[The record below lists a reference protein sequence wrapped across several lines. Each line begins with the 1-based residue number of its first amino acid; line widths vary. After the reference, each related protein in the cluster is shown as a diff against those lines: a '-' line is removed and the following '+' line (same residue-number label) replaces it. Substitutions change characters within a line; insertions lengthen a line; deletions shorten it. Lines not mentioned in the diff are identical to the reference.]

1 MIEGVKVVPLVA
13 HVDDRGYLIEIIR
26 ATDPHFTKFGQ
37 VYVVGS
43 VAKGTIRAFHKHRE
57 LIDWFFIAHGSAKF
71 ALRYDRAESPTFQEM
86 NTVVIGTRNPSLIV
100 VPPGVFHGWMALED
114 NTLLVST
121 ASDVY
126 NRQNPD
132 EIRVLPDSFGYV
144 WEVKGR

>member
-13 HVDDRGYLIEIIR
+13 HVDDR
-26 ATDPHFTKFGQ
+26 
-37 VYVVGS
+37 
-43 VAKGTIRAFHKHRE
+43 
-57 LIDWFFIAHGSAKF
+57 
-71 ALRYDRAESPTFQEM
+71 AESPTFREM

-100 VPPGVFHGWMALED
+100 VPQGVFHGWMALED
-114 NTLLVST
+114 DTLLVST

-126 NRQNPD
+126 NRRKPD

>member
-1 MIEGVKVVPLVA
+1 
-13 HVDDRGYLIEIIR
+13 
-26 ATDPHFTKFGQ
+26 
-37 VYVVGS
+37 
-43 VAKGTIRAFHKHRE
+43 
-57 LIDWFFIAHGSAKF
+57 
-71 ALRYDRAESPTFQEM
+71 
-86 NTVVIGTRNPSLIV
+86 
-100 VPPGVFHGWMALED
+100 MAVED